1 MVALAAAP
9 ASRSEIAAAIGHKSI
24 TGSLRQALAD
34 LMAAGFAEYTI
45 PQKPNSRLQKYRLAT
60 KATSG
65 ASNKRLTNGPTAP
78 LPNPARGSRA
88 KSKERG
94 TR

>member
-24 TGSLRQALAD
+24 TVPIRQALAN
-34 LMAAGFAEYTI
+34 LMAAGFSEYTV
-45 PQKPNSRLQKYRLAT
+45 PQKPNSCLQKCRIAT
-60 KATSG
+60 QATSG
-65 ASNKRLTNGPTAP
+65 ASNKRAMNGPTAP
-78 LPNPARGSRA
+78 RLNTARGNKA

-94 TR
+94 AR